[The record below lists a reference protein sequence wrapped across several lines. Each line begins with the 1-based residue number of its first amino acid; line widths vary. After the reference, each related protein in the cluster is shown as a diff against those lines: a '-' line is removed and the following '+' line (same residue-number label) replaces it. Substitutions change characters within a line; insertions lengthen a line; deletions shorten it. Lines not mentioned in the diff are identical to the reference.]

1 MPFLSVFSSKVFFC
15 IKIELVLCVSSPLKV
30 LFFESVLSAAG
41 VTILSSSISFGTS
54 FNWFSLYSVHLSWI
68 KIVSVYDSPCPIL
81 CKSVITSLEPVFLY
95 TFNNNNTWGRGG
107 FAFDIKVSISPQIL
121 ETLLALTWDNFT
133 VSLSSKVELGLTIDA
148 IGLTKF
154 YYWY

>member
-1 MPFLSVFSSKVFFC
+1 MRFFSFKSFIFR
-15 IKIELVLCVSSPLKV
+15 VSIISCKL
-30 LFFESVLSAAG
+30 
-41 VTILSSSISFGTS
+41 TMLSSSILFGTS
-54 FNWFSLYSVHLSWI
+54 FDWFSLHSAHLSWI

-95 TFNNNNTWGRGG
+95 TFSNNNTWGRGG